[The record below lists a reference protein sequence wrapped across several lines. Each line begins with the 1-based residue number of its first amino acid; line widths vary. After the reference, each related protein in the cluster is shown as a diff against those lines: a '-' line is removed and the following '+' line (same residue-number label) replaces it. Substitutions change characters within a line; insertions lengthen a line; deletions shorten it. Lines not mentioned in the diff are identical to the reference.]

1 MATHQISV
9 AMDIDLFVSGIAR
22 CSTREAD
29 AADALSKC
37 DMERFVRLAP
47 EADVEPQEV
56 PGALLRWLENP
67 LPDRRLGDRILKQLA
82 KKYEVLN
89 YF

>member
-1 MATHQISV
+1 
-9 AMDIDLFVSGIAR
+9 MDIKIFIAGITR
-22 CSTREAD
+22 CSNSGAD

-37 DMERFVRLAP
+37 DMARFHRKVP
-47 EADVEPQEV
+47 EAEIEPMEV

-67 LPDRRLGDRILKQLA
+67 VPDRRLGHRILKQLA
-82 KKYEVLN
+82 RKHRVLN